1 MEKRGPMGDGIVH
14 GFSLIR
20 FEFAYP
26 EESYIKGVRLN
37 GWLAGWFLSSS
48 LISPSESMSSYQL
61 NYNNKKDFSYGK
73 LGWE

>member
-37 GWLAGWFLSSS
+37 GWLAG
-48 LISPSESMSSYQL
+48 
-61 NYNNKKDFSYGK
+61 
-73 LGWE
+73 